1 MKEYW
6 SIFKIKETNSNT
18 INQQIRFLLLNL
30 FVFFLPFERFYT
42 TLLIYPII
50 LLILIDFKRLN
61 YKQIT
66 LKILLFQVV
75 WLLSLLGYFYSQEK
89 NAALFM
95 LEKQLTIFIF
105 PIILPLTI
113 EINANSI
120 KKLLTSL
127 VIGSVTAIII
137 LFTYLFVDLF
147 TNKNF
152 TLTNRF
158 NHYFTAPI
166 SVHPTYLSLMV
177 NLSIVSLLYG
187 YKESK
192 NKILNIILI
201 LILLAGIV
209 FSSSRN
215 ITIST
220 FIIVAILLYP
230 LFKNKR
236 YYVVS
241 LLLTITLFVG
251 TIASNDYLKNRFTAQ
266 LVQDIS
272 NSEERQIHILEP
284 RSERWKLGWELIKD
298 KPIFGYG
305 TGDEVAE
312 LKKKY
317 AENNMFISYIE
328 GFNIHNQYLSI
339 LIKHGIIGFLIFSF
353 VFGYYIWIGIK
364 SKDTVYLCFLG
375 VLLLAFMTE
384 NLLDS
389 NKGIFYFAFFNT
401 LFGYYSIKK
410 ANS

>member
-66 LKILLFQVV
+66 LKTLLFQVV
-75 WLLSLLGYFYSQEK
+75 WLLSLIGYFYSQEK
-89 NAALFM
+89 NVASFI
-95 LEKQLTIFIF
+95 LEKQLMTFIF
-105 PIILPLTI
+105 PIILPLAF
-113 EINANSI
+113 EINAGSI
-120 KKLLTSL
+120 KKLLSSL
-127 VIGSVTAIII
+127 VFGSVTALII
-137 LFTYLFVDLF
+137 LFTYVFVDF
-147 TNKNF
+147 FSNNNF
-152 TLTNRF
+152 TLTNHF

-166 SVHPTYLSLMV
+166 SIHPTYLSLMV

-187 YKESK
+187 YKKSK
-192 NKILNIILI
+192 IKILNIILI

-209 FSSSRN
+209 FLSSRN
-215 ITIST
+215 INIST
-220 FIIVAILLYP
+220 IIIVAILLYP
-230 LFKNKR
+230 LFRNKR

-241 LLLTITLFVG
+241 LLLTIILFVG
-251 TIASNDYLKNRFTAQ
+251 IIASNDYLKNRFTTQ